1 MKIIGITGGIGA
13 GKSTVLSILEQ
24 DYGAYCVE
32 ADKVAHKLME
42 PGEAAYQQIVEVFS
56 PDILDQQKQIHR
68 GRMSALIFQ
77 HPEKREQLNQIVHP
91 AVKQYI
97 RNDIE
102 RCRMEG
108 KVAIY
113 VLEAALLIEDGYKQI
128 CDELWYVYAEEEQR
142 IKRLMESR
150 GYSREKCIQILN
162 SQSTEDFY
170 RGNCDRMIQN
180 DGDFENTKKQVEQFL
195 MYQ

>member
-24 DYGAYCVE
+24 EYGAYCVE

-42 PGEAAYQQIVEVFS
+42 PGEAVYQQIIEVFS
-56 PDILDQQKQIHR
+56 PEVLDQQKQIHR

-77 HPEKREQLNQIVHP
+77 HPEKREQLNRIVHP

-108 KVAIY
+108 KAAIY

-170 RGNCDRMIQN
+170 RGNCDRIIQN

>member
-24 DYGAYCVE
+24 EYGAYCVE

-42 PGEAAYQQIVEVFS
+42 PGEAVYQKIVEVFS
-56 PDILDQQKQIHR
+56 TEVLDQQKQIHR
-68 GRMSALIFQ
+68 GRMSVLVFQ

-97 RNDIE
+97 RKDIE
-102 RCRMEG
+102 RCRKEG
-108 KVAIY
+108 TVAIY

-128 CDELWYVYAEEEQR
+128 CDEIWYVFAEEEQR

-150 GYSREKCIQILN
+150 DYSREKCIQILN
-162 SQSTEDFY
+162 SQSTEEFY
-170 RGNCDRMIQN
+170 RENCNRIIQN
-180 DGDFENTKKQVEQFL
+180 HGDIENTKKQVEQFL
-195 MYQ
+195 MNK

>member
-42 PGEAAYQQIVEVFS
+42 PREAAYRQIVEVFS

-97 RNDIE
+97 LNDIE

-180 DGDFENTKKQVEQFL
+180 DGDIENTKKQVEQFL